1 MYTHK
6 ISYTRQHPTLGPVLC
21 SFRTMADAVA
31 RHLAALAGQPD
42 VGMVMA
48 EELAA

>member
-6 ISYTRQHPTLGPVLC
+6 ITFTRQHPTLGPVLC
-21 SFRTMADAVA
+21 SFRTMGDAVA

-42 VGMVMA
+42 VAFVMA
-48 EELAA
+48 EPL

>member
-1 MYTHK
+1 MYTHR
-6 ISYTRQHPTLGPVLC
+6 ITFTRNHPTLGAVQC